1 MEAAV
6 TAQGHGEGLGGGG
19 AGGDKTEDRGHLKRC
34 LLGKEAE
41 KHADSLPAGVL
52 ASVQLSWTAFV

>member
-1 MEAAV
+1 MERV
-6 TAQGHGEGLGGGG
+6 WGEG
-19 AGGDKTEDRGHLKRC
+19 AGGDKTEGRGHLKRC

-52 ASVQLSWTAFV
+52 ASVQLSCTAFV